1 MKKEEDYSRYLQNVE
16 EIRKKEI
23 EWLIPYWIPKGGI
36 TLLVGDGG
44 IGKTNLWSYLISDLS
59 RAMPTILHTETVYE
73 PGYIGTFYPDKDM
86 KSGKLIIDNNDMT
99 CLYFSKEDSTAK
111 RLKTNF
117 ERYEA
122 NPYNIITIDIE
133 YLTGF
138 TYSSE
143 SLEKIIDNVRPAIV
157 VFDPIQA
164 FFPSGSSMTSRQQT
178 RKVLDRLVQLA
189 QQYNTAFLLVCHTNK
204 KGTDDWRQ
212 RVSGSADLADIA
224 RSVIFTSY
232 TEYYP
237 DHIVRFISNEKN
249 SYAKLQDTVLYRFDE
264 KDGTLCYFGMSDKR
278 FADFA
283 RMAPYEERTKKKKL
297 TQKEQCM
304 ELILRILEERG
315 ELKIGELDEL
325 LKSSGFSIKTRS
337 SAKTELT
344 SLEKIE
350 RLRSEKGVWTVRL
363 KEAEAET
370 EEYPAPEEEA
380 AEDVIWEEIP
390 MPEEETEKNRIPEE
404 SGAEGAAVTDTTEGS
419 EE

>member
-1 MKKEEDYSRYLQNVE
+1 MKKEEDYSQYLQNVE
-16 EIRKKEI
+16 EIRKREI
-23 EWLIPYWIPKGGI
+23 EWLIPEWIPKGGI

-44 IGKTNLWSYLISDLS
+44 IGKTNLWSCLVSDLS
-59 RAMPTILHTETVYE
+59 RAVPTILHTETVYE

-86 KSGKLIIDNNDMT
+86 KSGKLFIDNNDMT

-117 ERYEA
+117 EKYEA
-122 NPYNIITIDIE
+122 NPFNIITIDIE
-133 YLTGF
+133 HLTGF
-138 TYSSE
+138 NYASE

-164 FFPSGSSMTSRQQT
+164 FFPAGSSMTSRQRS

-237 DHIVRFISNEKN
+237 DHKVRFISNEKN

-283 RMAPYEERTKKKKL
+283 RMAPYEERTKKKKM
-297 TQKEQCM
+297 TQKEMCM
-304 ELILRILEERG
+304 EQILHILEERG
-315 ELKIGELDEL
+315 EMKVGELDEL
-325 LKSSGFSIKTRS
+325 LKSEGFSVKTCS

-344 SLEKIE
+344 SIGKIE

-363 KEAEAET
+363 KEAEEET
-370 EEYPAPEEEA
+370 EETLVPEEEA
-380 AEDVIWEEIP
+380 EEDMIREEIP
-390 MPEEETEKNRIPEE
+390 VQEETDENIIPESSAAADTPEECVE
-404 SGAEGAAVTDTTEGS
+404 
-419 EE
+419 